1 MKTPSVPPRGNE
13 LLERLIELEAV
24 KHEALLE
31 FDADAYETATSEQ
44 TGLVSAGTL
53 EESALARDRV
63 VVLAK
68 QIRLNSA
75 LLLNLISISPYFALM
90 QQGYTAG
97 GGAVAAPSSRLR
109 LRG

>member
-1 MKTPSVPPRGNE
+1 M
-13 LLERLIELEAV
+13 LERLIELEAV

-53 EESALARDRV
+53 KESEVARDRV

-68 QIRLNSA
+68 QTRLNSA

-97 GGAVAAPSSRLR
+97 GGPEAAPWNRPR